1 MPISTGRATWEGSV
15 ELGQGTANAMSSI
28 IFSDA
33 PITWASRAEE
43 PEGHTSP
50 EELLAVAQASCVAMQ
65 LAHLLNRG
73 GTPPRALEV
82 VTSVNFDQNDEGS
95 AMPNSVNPGQWSI
108 TGSDIVV
115 TGSVP
120 GLDQTSFARLVDLAK
135 DASPISRA
143 LKGNVKISARA
154 KLVEQE

>member
-1 MPISTGRATWEGSV
+1 
-15 ELGQGTANAMSSI
+15 
-28 IFSDA
+28 
-33 PITWASRAEE
+33 
-43 PEGHTSP
+43 
-50 EELLAVAQASCVAMQ
+50 MQ

-82 VTSVNFDQNDEGS
+82 VTSVTFDLNDESS
-95 AMPNSVNPGQWSI
+95 AMPNSVNPAQWSI

-115 TGSVP
+115 TGTVP
-120 GLDQTSFARLVDLAK
+120 GLDPTSFARLVDLAK

-154 KLVEQE
+154 MLVER